1 MTLKRNALLAALGL
15 VIAGGA
21 ASTASA
27 DPLVH
32 PRRAEVNARLAHQA
46 YRIDHA
52 RLTGHMTAAK
62 AWRLHHADYR
72 VRLQEAR
79 FARHHHGHITRFE
92 QRRLNREENRIGH
105 RIG

>member
-1 MTLKRNALLAALGL
+1 MNVKRNVLLAALAL

-21 ASTASA
+21 VSTASA

-46 YRIDHA
+46 HRIDHA

-62 AWRLHHADYR
+62 AWRLHRADYR
-72 VRLQEAR
+72 VRMQEAR
-79 FARHHHGHITRFE
+79 FARRHHGHISRFE
-92 QRRLNREENRIGH
+92 QRRLNREENRISH